1 MATNNISQEKLIM
14 VLSKEKPI
22 LTSLL
27 LMMIAVC
34 FKLVDHFVLRLD
46 ERLGEIILSKS
57 LGFVLVILFVWLAG
71 RKLRDI
77 GFHTRFLGRSIVIAS
92 SVTLAAFLVA
102 YGVAYVIQ
110 YLNNAEPALL
120 LDAIDSKVGVSGG
133 LVFGL
138 WLVFGNCINAFM
150 EEGLFRGVMIRLF
163 RRKLSFW
170 GSNWL
175 QACLFGIWHL
185 PWVIKYYQL
194 GTIETPGEVL
204 FAIFSNSI
212 PQLIMGL
219 AWGYLYLKTD
229 NLWAPWIA
237 HVFANTISNLLHI
250 TSLNGLDSDFSLRMA
265 VYTAAVMLGMF
276 LVKYLAAR
284 LRMPEVKPWG
294 EWSIS

>member
-1 MATNNISQEKLIM
+1 MIF
-14 VLSKEKPI
+14 SKEKPI
-22 LTSLL
+22 WTSLV
-27 LMMIAVC
+27 LMLIAVC

-57 LGFVLVILFVWLAG
+57 LGFVLVVLFVWLAG

-77 GFHTRFLGRSIVIAS
+77 GFHTRFLGRSILIGS
-92 SVTLAAFLVA
+92 SLTLAAFLVA

-110 YLNNAEPALL
+110 YFDNAEPALL

-133 LVFGL
+133 LAFGL
-138 WLVFGNCINAFM
+138 WLMFGNCINAFM

-163 RRKLSFW
+163 RRRLSFW

-194 GTIETPGEVL
+194 GTIETPGEVM

-212 PQLIMGL
+212 PQLCMGL
-219 AWGYLYLKTD
+219 VWGYLYLKTD

-237 HVFANTISNLLHI
+237 HLLANTISNLLHI
-250 TSLNGLDSDFSLRMA
+250 TSLNGLDSDFSIRMA
-265 VYTAAVMLGMF
+265 VYTAVVMLGML

-294 EWSIS
+294 EWSTS